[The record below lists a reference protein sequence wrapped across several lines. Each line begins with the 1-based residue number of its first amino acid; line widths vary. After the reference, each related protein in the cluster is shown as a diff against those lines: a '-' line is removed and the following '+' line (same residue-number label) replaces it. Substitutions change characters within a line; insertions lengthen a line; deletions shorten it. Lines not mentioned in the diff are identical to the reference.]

1 METARFTLQ
10 ANNDAAN
17 AANITRLLG
26 SVPGVGLVR
35 VPLAQNQ
42 ASVQYD
48 ATIVRPEHLQ
58 QVLAEAGIIAE
69 PAGACCGGCC
79 G

>member
-10 ANNDAAN
+10 ANSDAAN
-17 AANITRLLG
+17 AAHITRLLG

-48 ATIVRPEHLQ
+48 AALVKPEQLQ
-58 QVLAEAGIIAE
+58 KVLADAGIAAE